1 MHPPTTAVTAPVQTS
16 TTPHSL
22 LLFLQLFL
30 LLLLLLMLMM
40 TMLMLILMM
49 LMLMLMLLMLL
60 LLLLLSLLLS
70 SFCEIRAPSR
80 PLLPPVPACSQ
91 SKHIATVRPAPT
103 L

>member
-22 LLFLQLFL
+22 LLFLQLF